1 MRFLTLALTVVL
13 AISAAQSNA
22 AEASVRVLSLDDCI
36 KIALEH
42 NLDIQIEQ
50 MNPDLAEFSLRANY
64 GSYEPAL
71 TLSGTHAN
79 RESTGGTKTETDS
92 LGGAIGGFLPWGM
105 NYSLGLSMSENH
117 GTSLGTATDFS
128 SPTLVTNT
136 LIQTDNTPFNYF
148 STNYPTLTTRNPF
161 DTSSADAGFFQ
172 VRQPLLKNFLID
184 GTRLSIYIAKNR
196 LKTSELGL
204 RDTVMSIITKV
215 EVAYYNFIYA
225 EENVKVQ
232 EKALQLAEQLVADQ
246 RRRVELGSLAPLD
259 EKQAESQAAASRAN
273 LLDARAG
280 RDSAHRELKGL
291 LSDQYSDWIDATI
304 QPTETLK
311 VAPQKFDLH
320 KSWSKGEVSRPDLI
334 IARIELENTDQSVKL
349 SRNQKLPSLD
359 IVGDAGYAGTGREF
373 SSAFTQVRRTDY
385 PHYAYG
391 VEMSIPLGNTVAR
404 NNYKKAKISREQQA
418 LGYKQLEQGVLILI
432 ENAVASGRTSLE
444 RTEATRQAASYAED
458 ALKAEQKKL
467 DNGKSTSFQVL
478 DLQSKLTAARTAEIR
493 ALADYNIALA
503 KIAREEGST
512 LERRGVTLKVK

>member
-1 MRFLTLALTVVL
+1 MRFLTLALTILL
-13 AISAAQSNA
+13 ATSAAKSDA
-22 AEASVRVLSLDDCI
+22 AEASIRVLSLDDCI

-79 RESTGGTKTETDS
+79 RESTSGTKSETDS
-92 LGGAIGGFLPWGM
+92 LNGAIGGFLPWGM
-105 NYSLGLSMSENH
+105 NYSLGVSMSENH
-117 GTSLGTATDFS
+117 GTSPGTATDFS
-128 SPTLVTNT
+128 NPTLTTNT

-148 STNYPTLTTRNPF
+148 ATNYPTLTTRNPF
-161 DTSSADAGFFQ
+161 DTSSADVGFFQ

-184 GTRLSIYIAKNR
+184 GTRLNIYFAKNK

-204 RDTVMSIITKV
+204 RQQIMTTITRV
-215 EVAYYNFIYA
+215 ENSYYNFIYA

-232 EKALQLAEQLVADQ
+232 EKSLQLAEQLVADQ

-273 LLDARAG
+273 LLDARSR

-291 LSDQYSDWIDATI
+291 LSDEYSDWIDAAI

-311 VAPQKFDLH
+311 AVPQKFDLH

-334 IARIELENTDQSVKL
+334 IARIELENTDQSVKF

-359 IVGDAGYAGTGREF
+359 IVGDAGY
-373 SSAFTQVRRTDY
+373 
-385 PHYAYG
+385 
-391 VEMSIPLGNTVAR
+391 
-404 NNYKKAKISREQQA
+404 
-418 LGYKQLEQGVLILI
+418 
-432 ENAVASGRTSLE
+432 
-444 RTEATRQAASYAED
+444 
-458 ALKAEQKKL
+458 
-467 DNGKSTSFQVL
+467 
-478 DLQSKLTAARTAEIR
+478 
-493 ALADYNIALA
+493 
-503 KIAREEGST
+503 
-512 LERRGVTLKVK
+512 

>member
-1 MRFLTLALTVVL
+1 MRFLTLALTLLL
-13 AISAAQSNA
+13 ATEAATVR
-22 AEASVRVLSLDDCI
+22 AESGPVRVLSLDDCI

-50 MNPDLAEFSLRANY
+50 LNPDLAGFDLRANY
-64 GSYEPAL
+64 GRYEPSL
-71 TLSGTHAN
+71 TLSGSHGKT
-79 RESTGGTKTETDS
+79 ESTSGTKSETDS
-92 LGGAIGGFLPWGM
+92 FRGAIGGFLPWGM
-105 NYSLGLSMSENH
+105 DYSLGLRMSENH
-117 GTSLGTATDFS
+117 GTSLGTTPDFS
-128 SPTLVTNT
+128 SPTLITNT

-148 STNYPTLTTRNPF
+148 STNYPSLSTRNPF
-161 DTSSADAGFFQ
+161 DNSSADAGFFQ

-184 GTRLSIYIAKNR
+184 GTRLNIYFSKNR

-204 RDTVMSIITKV
+204 RAQIMSTITQV
-215 EVAYYNFIYA
+215 EGAYYNFIYT

-273 LLDARAG
+273 LLDARAR

-291 LSDQYSDWIDATI
+291 LSDEYNDWIDATI
-304 QPTETLK
+304 QPTDTLK
-311 VAPQKFDLH
+311 VVPQKFDLS
-320 KSWSKGEVSRPDLI
+320 KSWRKGEVSRPDLL
-334 IARIELENTDQSVKL
+334 IARIGLENQDQSVKL
-349 SRNQKLPSLD
+349 ARNQKLPSLD
-359 IVGDAGYAGTGREF
+359 LVGDAGYAGAGREM

-385 PHYAYG
+385 PYYSYG
-391 VEMSIPLGNTVAR
+391 VELSIPLGNTIAR
-404 NNYKKAKISREQQA
+404 NSYKSAKITREQKA
-418 LGYKQLEQGVLILI
+418 LKYKQTEQDALISI

-467 DNGKSTSFQVL
+467 DSGKSTSFQVL
-478 DLQSKLTAARTAEIR
+478 DLQSKLTVARTAEIR

-503 KIAREEGST
+503 GIAFEEGST